1 MHERVVSGDE
11 TYFGDAQ
18 LELSLPMLE
27 FRSVSKLQVHE
38 GAFLN
43 CYRNT
48 KTQF

>member
-11 TYFGDAQ
+11 TNSGDAQ
-18 LELSLPMLE
+18 LELSLPRLE
-27 FRSVSKLQVHE
+27 FRSVNKVQVQE